1 MTIWIRPVWRGR
13 LEAVPLTDVL
23 GVARRP
29 SGRSF
34 WIHRQSSYEPVR
46 VLVRRSKGRGWE
58 SELRRERVRIVDEYG
73 AMIDESQFEKEAD
86 PSFAKRRYP
95 HDPRFW
101 DLVIGLLTPKF
112 VYRRRRE
119 RARLEYMRQ
128 SYDDAEGEPP
138 GG

>member
-1 MTIWIRPVWRGR
+1 M
-13 LEAVPLTDVL
+13 PLADVL
-23 GVARRP
+23 GIERRP

-34 WIHRQSSYEPVR
+34 RIHTRSLWEPVR
-46 VLVRRSKGRGWE
+46 VRVRRSKSRIWE
-58 SELRRERVRIVDEYG
+58 LELRRAHVRIVDEYG

-86 PSFAKRRYP
+86 RSFAKRRYP

-112 VYRRRRE
+112 VYRKRWNRYQRE
-119 RARLEYMRQ
+119 LRLDNLRQ

-138 GG
+138 RG